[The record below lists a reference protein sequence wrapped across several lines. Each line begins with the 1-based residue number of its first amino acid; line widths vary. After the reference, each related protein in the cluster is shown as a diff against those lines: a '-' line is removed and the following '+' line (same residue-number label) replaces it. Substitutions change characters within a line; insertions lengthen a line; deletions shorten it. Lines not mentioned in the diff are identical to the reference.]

1 MTSKKTPLF
10 EEHKKNGGNIVE
22 FAGYSLPI
30 SYSSINQEH
39 NCIREKA
46 GVFDVSHMG
55 EFIISGPDAFSFL
68 QKITTN
74 DLKQLKFGQAQ
85 YSLMCNEN
93 GGIIDDLII
102 YKKQND
108 YLLVVNASNREKNLK
123 WLKRHQTSNVFI
135 KDISDSIGLL
145 AVQGPKSRKILKNLF
160 DIDFNKLSFYHFQYG
175 SLKGN
180 KVMISRTGY
189 TGELGYEIFVK
200 SKILIE
206 LWKSILSVGK
216 KFGIRPAGLGCRDT
230 LRMEM
235 KYHLYGLDMDETIN
249 PIEAG
254 LSWVTKFNKEYFIGR
269 NKLINFHK
277 NSHKKLVCIEMI
289 ERAIPRTGNS
299 ILFNNKIIGNVT
311 SGTMSPS
318 LKKGICL
325 GYVKSNNF
333 QIGDLI
339 SIDIRGKKKKGNIVD
354 SPFYKNGSLFH

>member
-1 MTSKKTPLF
+1 MASKKTPLY
-10 EEHKKNGGNIVE
+10 EEHKKNDGKIVE

-39 NCIREKA
+39 NTVREKV

-55 EFIISGPDAFSFL
+55 EFIISGSDSLNFL
-68 QKITTN
+68 QKVTTN
-74 DLKQLKFGQAQ
+74 DLRKLRFGQAQ

-102 YKKQND
+102 YKKRND

-123 WLKRHQTSNVFI
+123 WLKKHQNSNVLI

-145 AVQGPKSRKILKNLF
+145 AVQGPKSRKILNQLF

-175 SLKGN
+175 SIKGFN
-180 KVMISRTGY
+180 AMISRTGY

-200 SKILIE
+200 SKNLIE
-206 LWKSILSVGK
+206 LWKTILSTGK
-216 KFGIRPAGLGCRDT
+216 EFGISPVGLGCRDT

-235 KYHLYGLDMDETIN
+235 RYHLYGLDIDENIN

-254 LSWVTKFNKEYFIGR
+254 LSWVTKFNKEFFIGR
-269 NKLINFHK
+269 NKLEKLNK
-277 NSHKKLVCIEMI
+277 NSQKKLVCIEMA
-289 ERAIPRTGNS
+289 EKAIPRTGNS
-299 ILFNNKIIGNVT
+299 IIFNNKIVGKVT

-318 LKKGICL
+318 LKKGICI
-325 GYVKSNNF
+325 GYIESMYYQKKEKFLLIFGVKRKKV
-333 QIGDLI
+333 ILLI
-339 SIDIRGKKKKGNIVD
+339 L
-354 SPFYKNGSLFH
+354 LFIKTVPC

>member
-1 MTSKKTPLF
+1 MVSKKTPLY
-10 EEHKKNGGNIVE
+10 EEHKKKDGKIVE

-30 SYSSINQEH
+30 SYSSIIQEH
-39 NCIREKA
+39 NTVREKV

-55 EFIISGPDAFSFL
+55 EFIISGPESFSFL

-74 DLKQLKFGQAQ
+74 DLRKLRFGQAQ

-123 WLKRHQTSNVFI
+123 WLKKHQNSNVLI

-145 AVQGPKSRKILKNLF
+145 AVQGPKSRKILNQLF
-160 DIDFNKLSFYHFQYG
+160 DIDINKLSFYHFRYG
-175 SLKGN
+175 SIKGFN
-180 KVMISRTGY
+180 VMISRTGY

-200 SKILIE
+200 SKNLIE
-206 LWKSILSVGK
+206 LWKNILLEGK
-216 KFGIRPAGLGCRDT
+216 EFGIAPVGLGCRDT

-235 KYHLYGLDMDETIN
+235 RYHLYGLDLDENIN

-254 LSWVTKFNKEYFIGR
+254 LSWVTNFNKEFFIGK
-269 NKLINFHK
+269 NKLVKLNK
-277 NSHKKLVCIEMI
+277 LSQKKLVCIEMA
-289 ERAIPRTGNS
+289 EKAIPRTGNS
-299 ILFNNKIIGNVT
+299 ILFNNKIIGKVT

-318 LKKGICL
+318 LKKGICI
-325 GYVKSNNF
+325 GYIES
-333 QIGDLI
+333 IDLEKKGEI
-339 SIDIRGKKKKGNIVD
+339 SIDIRGKKKKGYIVD
-354 SPFYKNGSLFH
+354 SPFYKNGSLLN